1 MCHFAG
7 GAGRNRTGAGRRGT
21 RGGAD
26 AAGRGEGGGAFGHSR
41 AEQSSAGVLAHVK
54 EGRVVEEEG

>member
-7 GAGRNRTGAGRRGT
+7 GAGRNRTGAGGRGA

-26 AAGRGEGGGAFGHSR
+26 AAGRGEGGGAFGHGR
-41 AEQSSAGVLAHVK
+41 AEQAGAGVLAHVE